1 MPQLQSFI
9 KKPSRLLIILFAAA
23 CSLPFGCKEEKKAEP
38 NPWTLAYAG
47 QYLIREAGQTSR
59 NVSQRYVLAAGGN
72 AELHRLERP
81 GRYGEYRLD
90 TIVRGTWQ
98 AVEGRIDIALG
109 EDADQLLETFTQ
121 ELRPVPTD
129 SLAIDTLW
137 VNGEQ
142 PGRTLALLIR
152 F

>member
-1 MPQLQSFI
+1 M
-9 KKPSRLLIILFAAA
+9 KKTPSLLIIVLAVAL
-23 CSLPFGCKEEKKAEP
+23 SVPLGCKEEPKAKP
-38 NPWTLAYAG
+38 NPWTMAYAG

-109 EDADQLLETFTQ
+109 EDAQQRTETFTQ
-121 ELRPVPTD
+121 QVRPAAAD
-129 SLAIDTLW
+129 SLLTDTLW
-137 VNGEQ
+137 VNGQQ
-142 PGRTLALLIR
+142 PGRTLELLIR

>member
-1 MPQLQSFI
+1 MKNPT
-9 KKPSRLLIILFAAA
+9 RLLIILFAAA
-23 CSLPFGCKEEKKAEP
+23 SFLPLGCKEEKKAEP

-59 NVSQRYVLAAGGN
+59 NVSLRYILAPGGN

-90 TIVRGTWQ
+90 AIVRGTWQ
-98 AVEGRIDIALG
+98 AVEGRIDIVLG
-109 EDADQLLETFTQ
+109 EDTDQRVETFTRQ
-121 ELRPVPTD
+121 VRPVAAD
-129 SLAIDTLW
+129 SLSTDTLW

-142 PGRTLALLIR
+142 SGRTLELLIK